1 MQMPNQESTGSDRS
15 GESGS
20 PRPRPSASADSRK
33 VRSNRARTT
42 ATRAA
47 LIAAARELF
56 ASKGYADTGTP
67 EIVSTAGVTRGA
79 LYHHFSDK
87 LELFRAVVEAEAVAV
102 AEAIAHETIDAGSP
116 LDAMLTGAD
125 AYFAAMSE
133 AGRGRLM
140 LLEGPAVLG
149 LREMD
154 EIDRRTGADELRQGL
169 EAAIGD
175 QDRSDVP
182 LDALTAVLSAAFDKA
197 ALAIVSGESAEEY
210 REALRILTSGIPGM
224 RSDTR

>member
-1 MQMPNQESTGSDRS
+1 MQIPESDSPRNQAPTAS
-15 GESGS
+15 
-20 PRPRPSASADSRK
+20 RPRPSAAMESRK
-33 VRSNRARTT
+33 VRSNRARTA

-47 LIAAARELF
+47 LVAAARELF
-56 ASKGYADTGTP
+56 AAKGYADTGTP

-102 AEAIAHETIDAGSP
+102 AEAIASATTEAERP

-133 AGRGRLM
+133 PGRGRLL
-140 LLEGPAVLG
+140 LLEGPATLG

-169 EAAIGD
+169 EAAIAAE
-175 QDRSDVP
+175 DRSDVP
-182 LDALTAVLSAAFDKA
+182 LEALTAVLSAAFDKA
-197 ALAIVSGESAEEY
+197 ALAIVSGESADDY

-224 RSDTR
+224 DPDSR